1 MLLGRRLS
9 TSKTTIYIKD
19 DYLLKDDG
27 LPNED
32 DLPSEGALPKRG
44 LSGLAVRPTLLAQR

>member
-1 MLLGRRLS
+1 MAWFWA
-9 TSKTTIYIKD
+9 D

-32 DLPSEGALPKRG
+32 DLPNEGALPKRKLAG
-44 LSGLAVRPTLLAQR
+44 LTERYINSSALIDGEIRAEP